1 MWWVSWKYTEV
12 TNPVHDSSWVHE
24 ACGQVWNAI
33 KHTRNHK
40 DALLKTRK
48 ISRIEKSAKIL
59 GSEDSLISKSKGIDK
74 LSVSMVK
81 DSIKA
86 LKL

>member
-1 MWWVSWKYTEV
+1 M
-12 TNPVHDSSWVHE
+12 HDSSCVHE
-24 ACGQVWNAI
+24 ACGPVWNAI
-33 KHTRNHK
+33 KHTINHK

-59 GSEDSLISKSKGIDK
+59 SSEDSLISKSKGIDK

-81 DSIKA
+81 DSIKT
-86 LKL
+86 LKH

>member
-1 MWWVSWKYTEV
+1 M
-12 TNPVHDSSWVHE
+12 HDSSCMHE
-24 ACGQVWNAI
+24 ACGPVWNAI
-33 KHTRNHK
+33 KHTINHK

-59 GSEDSLISKSKGIDK
+59 SSEDSLISRSKGLDK

-81 DSIKA
+81 DSLTT

>member
-1 MWWVSWKYTEV
+1 M
-12 TNPVHDSSWVHE
+12 HDSSCVHE
-24 ACGQVWNAI
+24 ACGPVWNAI
-33 KHTRNHK
+33 KHTINHK

-59 GSEDSLISKSKGIDK
+59 SSEDSSISKSKGTDK

-81 DSIKA
+81 DSLKA
-86 LKL
+86 

>member
-1 MWWVSWKYTEV
+1 MWTGM
-12 TNPVHDSSWVHE
+12 
-24 ACGQVWNAI
+24 ACHQ
-33 KHTRNHK
+33 KHTINHK

-48 ISRIEKSAKIL
+48 ISRIEISAKIL
-59 GSEDSLISKSKGIDK
+59 DSEDSLVSASEEVGK

-81 DSIKA
+81 DSPKA

>member
-12 TNPVHDSSWVHE
+12 TNPVHDSSCVHE
-24 ACGQVWNAI
+24 ACGPVWNAI
-33 KHTRNHK
+33 KHTINHK

-48 ISRIEKSAKIL
+48 ISRIEISAKIL
-59 GSEDSLISKSKGIDK
+59 DSEDSLVSASEEVGK

-81 DSIKA
+81 DSLIP
-86 LKL
+86 

>member
-1 MWWVSWKYTEV
+1 M
-12 TNPVHDSSWVHE
+12 HDSSCVHE
-24 ACGQVWNAI
+24 ACGPVWNAI
-33 KHTRNHK
+33 KHTINHK

-59 GSEDSLISKSKGIDK
+59 SSEDILISKSKGIDK

-81 DSIKA
+81 DSLKA
-86 LKL
+86 

>member
-1 MWWVSWKYTEV
+1 M
-12 TNPVHDSSWVHE
+12 HDSSCVHE
-24 ACGQVWNAI
+24 ACGPVWNAI
-33 KHTRNHK
+33 KHTINHK

-59 GSEDSLISKSKGIDK
+59 SSEDSLISKSKGIDK

-81 DSIKA
+81 DSIKT

>member
-1 MWWVSWKYTEV
+1 M
-12 TNPVHDSSWVHE
+12 HDSSCVHE
-24 ACGQVWNAI
+24 ACGPVWNAI

-59 GSEDSLISKSKGIDK
+59 SSEDILISKSKGIDK

-81 DSIKA
+81 DSLKT

>member
-1 MWWVSWKYTEV
+1 M
-12 TNPVHDSSWVHE
+12 
-24 ACGQVWNAI
+24 ACHQ
-33 KHTRNHK
+33 KHTINHK

-59 GSEDSLISKSKGIDK
+59 DSEDSLVSASEEVGK

-81 DSIKA
+81 DSLIP
-86 LKL
+86 

>member
-1 MWWVSWKYTEV
+1 M
-12 TNPVHDSSWVHE
+12 HDSSCVHE
-24 ACGQVWNAI
+24 ACGPVWNAI
-33 KHTRNHK
+33 KHTINHK

-59 GSEDSLISKSKGIDK
+59 SSEDSLISKSKGIDK

-81 DSIKA
+81 DSPKT

>member
-1 MWWVSWKYTEV
+1 M
-12 TNPVHDSSWVHE
+12 HDSSCVHE
-24 ACGQVWNAI
+24 ACGPVWNAI

-59 GSEDSLISKSKGIDK
+59 SSEDSLISKSKGIDK

-81 DSIKA
+81 DSLKA

>member
-1 MWWVSWKYTEV
+1 M
-12 TNPVHDSSWVHE
+12 HDSSCVHE
-24 ACGQVWNAI
+24 ACGPVWNAI
-33 KHTRNHK
+33 KHTINHK

-59 GSEDSLISKSKGIDK
+59 SSEDSLISRSKGLDK

-81 DSIKA
+81 DSLTT

>member
-1 MWWVSWKYTEV
+1 M
-12 TNPVHDSSWVHE
+12 
-24 ACGQVWNAI
+24 ACHQ
-33 KHTRNHK
+33 KHTINHK

-59 GSEDSLISKSKGIDK
+59 SSEDNLISRSKGLDK

-81 DSIKA
+81 DSLKA

>member
-1 MWWVSWKYTEV
+1 M
-12 TNPVHDSSWVHE
+12 HDSSCVHE
-24 ACGQVWNAI
+24 ACGPVWNAI

-59 GSEDSLISKSKGIDK
+59 SSEDSLISRSKGLDK

-81 DSIKA
+81 DSLKA

>member
-1 MWWVSWKYTEV
+1 M
-12 TNPVHDSSWVHE
+12 HDSSYVHE
-24 ACGQVWNAI
+24 ACGPVWNAI
-33 KHTRNHK
+33 KHTINHK

-59 GSEDSLISKSKGIDK
+59 GSEYSLTSTSEEE

-81 DSIKA
+81 DSPKT

>member
-1 MWWVSWKYTEV
+1 M
-12 TNPVHDSSWVHE
+12 HDSSCVHE
-24 ACGQVWNAI
+24 ACGPVWNAI
-33 KHTRNHK
+33 KHTINHK

-59 GSEDSLISKSKGIDK
+59 SSEDSLISKSKGIDK
-74 LSVSMVK
+74 LSVSMVN

>member
-1 MWWVSWKYTEV
+1 M
-12 TNPVHDSSWVHE
+12 HDSSCVHE
-24 ACGQVWNAI
+24 ACGPVWNAI

-59 GSEDSLISKSKGIDK
+59 SSEDSLISRSKGLDK

-81 DSIKA
+81 DSPKA

>member
-12 TNPVHDSSWVHE
+12 TNPVHDSSCVHE
-24 ACGQVWNAI
+24 ACGPVWNAI
-33 KHTRNHK
+33 KHTINHK

-48 ISRIEKSAKIL
+48 ISRIEISTKIL
-59 GSEDSLISKSKGIDK
+59 DSEDSLVSASEEVGK

-81 DSIKA
+81 DSPKA
-86 LKL
+86 LKP

>member
-1 MWWVSWKYTEV
+1 M
-12 TNPVHDSSWVHE
+12 HE
-24 ACGQVWNAI
+24 ACGPVWNAI

-59 GSEDSLISKSKGIDK
+59 SSEDSLISRSKGLDK

-81 DSIKA
+81 DSLKA

>member
-1 MWWVSWKYTEV
+1 M
-12 TNPVHDSSWVHE
+12 HDSSCVHE
-24 ACGQVWNAI
+24 ACGPVWNAI

-40 DALLKTRK
+40 DALLKNRK

-59 GSEDSLISKSKGIDK
+59 SSEDSLISKSKGIDK

-81 DSIKA
+81 DSLKA

>member
-1 MWWVSWKYTEV
+1 M
-12 TNPVHDSSWVHE
+12 HDSSCVHE
-24 ACGQVWNAI
+24 ACGPVWNAI
-33 KHTRNHK
+33 KHTINHK

-59 GSEDSLISKSKGIDK
+59 SSEDSLISRSKGLDK

-81 DSIKA
+81 DSLKT

>member
-1 MWWVSWKYTEV
+1 M
-12 TNPVHDSSWVHE
+12 HDSSCVHE
-24 ACGQVWNAI
+24 ACGPVWNAI
-33 KHTRNHK
+33 KHTINHNE
-40 DALLKTRK
+40 ALLKTRK

-59 GSEDSLISKSKGIDK
+59 SSEDNLISRSKGLDK

-86 LKL
+86 

>member
-1 MWWVSWKYTEV
+1 M
-12 TNPVHDSSWVHE
+12 HDSSCVHE
-24 ACGQVWNAI
+24 ACGPVWNAI
-33 KHTRNHK
+33 KHTINHK

-59 GSEDSLISKSKGIDK
+59 SSEDSLISKSKAIDK

-81 DSIKA
+81 DSLKA

>member
-1 MWWVSWKYTEV
+1 M
-12 TNPVHDSSWVHE
+12 HDSSCVHE
-24 ACGQVWNAI
+24 ACGPVWNAI
-33 KHTRNHK
+33 KHTINHK
-40 DALLKTRK
+40 DALLKNRK

-59 GSEDSLISKSKGIDK
+59 SSEDSLISKSKGIDK

>member
-1 MWWVSWKYTEV
+1 M
-12 TNPVHDSSWVHE
+12 HDSSCVHE
-24 ACGQVWNAI
+24 ACGPVWNAI

-59 GSEDSLISKSKGIDK
+59 SSEDSLTSTSKGLDK

-81 DSIKA
+81 DSPKA

>member
-1 MWWVSWKYTEV
+1 M
-12 TNPVHDSSWVHE
+12 HDSSCVHE
-24 ACGQVWNAI
+24 ACGLVWNAI
-33 KHTRNHK
+33 KHTINHK

-59 GSEDSLISKSKGIDK
+59 SSEDSLISRSKGLDK

>member
-1 MWWVSWKYTEV
+1 M
-12 TNPVHDSSWVHE
+12 HDSLCVHE
-24 ACGQVWNAI
+24 ACGPVWNAI
-33 KHTRNHK
+33 KHTINHK

-59 GSEDSLISKSKGIDK
+59 SSEDSLISRSKGLDK

-81 DSIKA
+81 DSLKT

>member
-1 MWWVSWKYTEV
+1 M
-12 TNPVHDSSWVHE
+12 HDSSCVHE
-24 ACGQVWNAI
+24 ACGPVWNAI
-33 KHTRNHK
+33 KHTINHK

-59 GSEDSLISKSKGIDK
+59 SSEDSLISKSKGIDK

-81 DSIKA
+81 DSLKT

>member
-1 MWWVSWKYTEV
+1 M
-12 TNPVHDSSWVHE
+12 HDSSCMHE
-24 ACGQVWNAI
+24 ACGPVWNAI
-33 KHTRNHK
+33 KHTINHK

-59 GSEDSLISKSKGIDK
+59 SSEDSLTSKSKGIDQ

>member
-1 MWWVSWKYTEV
+1 M
-12 TNPVHDSSWVHE
+12 HDSSCVHE
-24 ACGQVWNAI
+24 ACGPVWNAI
-33 KHTRNHK
+33 KHTINHK
-40 DALLKTRK
+40 DVLLKTRK

-59 GSEDSLISKSKGIDK
+59 SSEDSLISRSKGLDK

-81 DSIKA
+81 DSLKA